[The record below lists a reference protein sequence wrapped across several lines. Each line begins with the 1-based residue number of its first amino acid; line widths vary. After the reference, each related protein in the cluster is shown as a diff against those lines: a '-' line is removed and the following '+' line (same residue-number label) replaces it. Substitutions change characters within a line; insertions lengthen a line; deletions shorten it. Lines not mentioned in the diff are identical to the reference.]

1 MTETFHVKLST
12 GNVAF
17 DCAGN
22 DTLLRAGL
30 RQGLGLAY
38 ECNAGA
44 CGSCKFELIE
54 GEVHDLFPEAPGI
67 RAKEREK
74 GKRLACQCVPLSDVT
89 IKMRTGEE
97 FIPTFVPAKTE
108 ARLIGTRSLTHD
120 MQEFSFATDT
130 PAQFLAGQYALLSIP
145 ALGTIRA
152 YSMSNLRNVASDGS
166 GVWQFIIRRVP
177 NGKVS
182 NYLFDTMAIGD
193 SIELD
198 GPYGIAYL
206 RPEIARPVVCIAG
219 GSGLAPVLSIVRRL
233 GELHELPRP
242 TLLYGGRGPKD
253 IPDIAAELALHRTN
267 PHNVDIRPIISM
279 PELAAADTPWTGDTG
294 FVHEFLPRT
303 LTAPLADYEYY
314 LAGPPPMIEACV
326 RLLAGEHA
334 VPSTQIHFDRF
345 F

>member
-1 MTETFHVKLST
+1 MTDTFHVKLSA
-12 GNVAF
+12 GDVAF
-17 DCAGN
+17 DCAGD

-54 GEVHDLFPEAPGI
+54 GEVLDLYPEAPGI

-89 IKMRTGEE
+89 IKMRSGAE
-97 FIPTFVPAKTE
+97 FVPEFVPHKVS
-108 ARLIGTRSLTHD
+108 ARLVAKRHLTHD
-120 MQEFSFATDT
+120 MQEFSFATDG
-130 PAQFLAGQYALLSIP
+130 PAHFIAGQYALLRLKDVG
-145 ALGTIRA
+145 AIRA
-152 YSMSNLRNVASDGS
+152 YSMSNLPNEAGL
-166 GVWQFIIRRVP
+166 WQFIIRRVP
-177 NGKVS
+177 NGVVS
-182 NYLFDTMAIGD
+182 NHLFDHLSPGAE
-193 SIELD
+193 IEFD

-206 RPEIARPVVCIAG
+206 RPEIPRQVVCIAG
-219 GSGLAPVLSIVRRL
+219 GSGLAPVLSIARHL
-233 GELHELPRP
+233 CALPGVARP
-242 TLLYGGRGPKD
+242 TLLYGGRGPLD
-253 IPDIAAELALHRTN
+253 IPDIPALLVGHAADPQSA
-267 PHNVDIRPIISM
+267 VDFRPIISM
-279 PELAAADTPWTGDTG
+279 PELAGADTPWTGDTG

-303 LTAPLADYEYY
+303 LTAPLTDYEYY

-326 RLLAGEHA
+326 RLLAGDHA